1 MLILVFVRAYGMINK
16 VCKGVGCDIN
26 CDTRRF
32 MCNNKSHYKKGKTH
46 ILINTAN
53 LHYSDLKQKYKIN
66 M

>member
-46 ILINTAN
+46 ILINTVN
-53 LHYSDLKQKYKIN
+53 
-66 M
+66 

>member
-32 MCNNKSHYKKGKTH
+32 ICNNKSHYKKGKDSYTYQ
-46 ILINTAN
+46 
-53 LHYSDLKQKYKIN
+53 YSQLTLERLKTKI
-66 M
+66 